1 LRSAVAQHPPVGTV
15 LESEPSIMSG
25 PPSAMDSRPISC
37 PLCTPDSVA
46 TLWSDDHFRL
56 VKVVDPHLPGFVRL
70 ISQQHVAEMSD
81 LSATAQR
88 QMFRLLVAI
97 ESAMRV
103 NLSPD
108 KVNVASLGNQVP
120 HLHWH
125 IIPRWKDDLY
135 FPDSIWSAPK
145 RSPAASSAVTVVEVE
160 RLARA
165 ETFWKSVPEICAAI
179 R

>member
-1 LRSAVAQHPPVGTV
+1 MRLAVGQCPPVGIA
-15 LESEPSIMSG
+15 LESESAVMSR
-25 PPSAMDSRPISC
+25 PPGAMDSRPTSC
-37 PLCTPDSVA
+37 SLCTPDSVT
-46 TLWSDDHFRL
+46 TLWSNDHFRL
-56 VKVVDPHLPGFVRL
+56 VKVVDPELPGFVRL
-70 ISQQHVAEMSD
+70 ISQPHIAEMSD
-81 LSATAQR
+81 LSAAAQSE
-88 QMFRLLVAI
+88 MFRLLVAI

-145 RSPAASSAVTVVEVE
+145 RSAAAPAVTATQRE

-165 ETFWKSVPEICAAI
+165 EVFWKALPEVCAAI

>member
-1 LRSAVAQHPPVGTV
+1 
-15 LESEPSIMSG
+15 M
-25 PPSAMDSRPISC
+25 
-37 PLCTPDSVA
+37 
-46 TLWSDDHFRL
+46 TLWSDDHFRV

-70 ISQQHVAEMSD
+70 ISQPHVAEMSD
-81 LSATAQR
+81 LSANAQH

-97 ESAMRV
+97 ESTMRIS
-103 NLSPD
+103 LSPD

-135 FPDSIWSAPK
+135 FPDSIWSAP
-145 RSPAASSAVTVVEVE
+145 RRPPAATSALTAAEGR
-160 RLARA
+160 RLAQA
-165 ETFWKSVPEICAAI
+165 ETFWKALPEICAAI